1 MNPKSAASPG
11 DDACDD
17 RALEASTKV
26 REDALGESLELL
38 GESRAIRRLRQEIAS
53 VAATR
58 STVLLLGET
67 GTGKSL
73 VARIIHRL
81 SRQAEG
87 PFVHADCA
95 SFAPTMIESELFG
108 HERGAFTGAIA
119 RRIGRVEQAHGGT
132 LFLDE
137 IGNAE
142 LYLQAKLLRVVQERR
157 FERVGGTQTLVTN
170 ARLIAATHCDLEG
183 AVARGEF
190 RADLYYRL
198 RVFEL
203 VLPPL
208 RERLCDVP
216 LLARAGLCELGQRL
230 QLGTPEIPARFDAV
244 LMAYPWPGNVR
255 ELFNLIER
263 LMVSG
268 RGEKLDVMELE
279 ALLGRVPVVHGTPA
293 RDEGAAR
300 SEIAAVL
307 LATGGNV
314 SRAARRLGL
323 SRSTLRYRLRRLGL
337 CELIPND

>member
-17 RALEASTKV
+17 RP
-26 REDALGESLELL
+26 LELL
-38 GESRAIRRLRQEIAS
+38 GESPAIRRLRQEIAS

-81 SRQAEG
+81 SRQADG

-170 ARLIAATHCDLEG
+170 ARLIAATHSDLEG

-208 RERLCDVP
+208 RERLCDIP
-216 LLARAGLCELGQRL
+216 ILARAGLRELGQRL
-230 QLGTPEIPARFDAV
+230 QLGTPEIPARFDAL

-279 ALLGRVPVVHGTPA
+279 ALLGRVPVEHGTVA